1 MSSYLA
7 RRIEQTD
14 NIEVLLETTVA
25 EMSGNSH
32 LAEVELVNNR
42 TGERRKIQTAAVGE
56 GAMAIQFAHE
66 I

>member
-14 NIEVLLETTVA
+14 NVLLETTVA